1 MKPKVVISPRAVD
14 EITQSIEWYNNQRK
28 GLGKRFY
35 SNLRSLIKTI
45 QRSPLAFEIKYENF
59 HGALMDD
66 FPFIVLYFIAE
77 TNDIVITAVFHT
89 RRNPDLMPEEK

>member
-1 MKPKVVISPRAVD
+1 MKPKVVISPGAVD

-28 GLGKRFY
+28 GLGKRIY

-59 HGALMDD
+59 HGALK
-66 FPFIVLYFIAE
+66 E
-77 TNDIVITAVFHT
+77 
-89 RRNPDLMPEEK
+89 RRPLRMVMILGKKEFTLSPDHK

>member
-1 MKPKVVISPRAVD
+1 MKPKVVISPGAVD

-59 HGALMDD
+59 LGALMDD
-66 FPFIVLYFIAE
+66 FPLLCSISLLKQRHCDHRCFPY
-77 TNDIVITAVFHT
+77 
-89 RRNPDLMPEEK
+89 PPKP